1 MVAWLCSLVVL
12 AGALRGACA
21 HPQFGVS
28 TINRYGRLVLREPTL
43 VYVYYTVLF
52 GDIPALPLRKAADT
66 DGNGQLSAVEQAALA
81 SSLQATIQA
90 GVTLQAEGRL
100 APLLWHPP
108 TLDLADAA
116 VVARGFSLDC
126 EARVQLTAPA
136 DRSALSLRYQDHSA
150 FPSIGEIEL
159 RVEEAPAVSLLSAT
173 GPTLRP
179 DAPQG
184 ETARLF
190 HTFGPAAVARTPFS
204 VELRVAQPRLT
215 AAPPP
220 VRSRVRPGPLV
231 LAFLLAF
238 LGIGGVAWFLRQ
250 RHR

>member
-1 MVAWLCSLVVL
+1 MAWLCSLVVL

-28 TINRYGRLVLREPTL
+28 TINRYGRLVLREPT
-43 VYVYYTVLF
+43 VVFVYYTVLV
-52 GDIPALPLRKAADT
+52 GDIPALNLRKAADT

-81 SSLQATIQA
+81 SSLQATVQA
-90 GVTLQAEGRL
+90 GVTLQAEGRM

-126 EARVQLTAPA
+126 EARVKLTAPA
-136 DRSALSLRYQDHSA
+136 DRSTLSLRYQDHSA

-220 VRSRVRPGPLV
+220 VRSRVRPGPLA
-231 LAFLLAF
+231 LAFLLAL